1 MPITGLFENRARATL
16 ENTGQINIALM
27 VAAVS
32 KQICGAWWMA
42 SPLIFN
48 KRNKWRSA
56 MTEER
61 RESDLADIILSLC
74 VDDSS
79 PDGWVTVE
87 QVQPEMTKRGYTLPN
102 NELTDARGWS
112 PLPIIGK
119 SNKRVMARE

>member
-1 MPITGLFENRARATL
+1 
-16 ENTGQINIALM
+16 
-27 VAAVS
+27 
-32 KQICGAWWMA
+32 MA

-61 RESDLADIILSLC
+61 WESDLADIILSLC

-102 NELTDARGWS
+102 NQLTDAMGVVAA
-112 PLPIIGK
+112 
-119 SNKRVMARE
+119 SNNWQIEQTGDGGGIRVRPY